1 MCCLSGCRNP
11 TRLKVAH
18 LHNSLLR
25 ASCLFLHTYQDD
37 KGSSTK
43 EKKEKVK
50 KVAKK
55 SKPNKAKKPTNKSA
69 AALVSGS
76 AALDALAGGE
86 ESSVPAFPLA
96 PVRGKHFEAQEFND
110 ADFLSS

>member
-1 MCCLSGCRNP
+1 
-11 TRLKVAH
+11 
-18 LHNSLLR
+18 
-25 ASCLFLHTYQDD
+25 LFLHTCQDD

-50 KVAKK
+50 VAKK
-55 SKPNKAKKPTNKSA
+55 SKPNKAKKPSNNKNA
-69 AALVSGS
+69 AALSGS
-76 AALDALAGGE
+76 AALVALAGGE

-110 ADFLSS
+110 ADFQSS